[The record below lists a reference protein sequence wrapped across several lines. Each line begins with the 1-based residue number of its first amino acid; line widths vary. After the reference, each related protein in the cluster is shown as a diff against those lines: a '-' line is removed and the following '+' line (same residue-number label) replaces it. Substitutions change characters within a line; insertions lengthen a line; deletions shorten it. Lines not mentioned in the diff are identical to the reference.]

1 MYYLVPYLLKTQ
13 DRSSMVMVTKRTI
26 MATMFTI
33 AIASSLV
40 AVSGLIS
47 SAHAI
52 SAKKQ
57 TEYGTAP
64 QVSLAKD
71 KSSSTKPQN
80 TNVHRIQSLAL
91 GNPDAVAEKQ
101 VKSLSKCENT
111 AAVDGDLTPADVK
124 VCYHK
129 VF

>member
-1 MYYLVPYLLKTQ
+1 L
-13 DRSSMVMVTKRTI
+13 SVMVTHRTV
-26 MATMFTI
+26 MAALFTI
-33 AIASSLV
+33 VIASSLI

-52 SAKKQ
+52 AAKKQ

-71 KSSSTKPQN
+71 KPSSTKPQK
-80 TNVHRIQSLAL
+80 TNSYETRGLAL
-91 GNPDAVAEKQ
+91 GNPDAVSEKQ
-101 VKSLSKCENT
+101 IKSLSRCEN
-111 AAVDGDLTPADVK
+111 AAAADSDLTLADVK
-124 VCYHK
+124 ACYNK

>member
-1 MYYLVPYLLKTQ
+1 
-13 DRSSMVMVTKRTI
+13 MVVHTNKI
-26 MATMFTI
+26 MMALFTI
-33 AIASSLV
+33 VIASSLI
-40 AVSGLIS
+40 AVSGMIS

-52 SAKKQ
+52 AAKKQ

-64 QVSLAKD
+64 QVFLAKD

-91 GNPDAVAEKQ
+91 GNPDAVSEKQ